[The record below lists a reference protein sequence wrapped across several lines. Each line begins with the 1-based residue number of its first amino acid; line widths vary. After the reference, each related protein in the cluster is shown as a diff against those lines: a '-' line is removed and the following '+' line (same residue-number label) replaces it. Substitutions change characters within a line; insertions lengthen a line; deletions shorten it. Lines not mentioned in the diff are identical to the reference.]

1 MTTISTL
8 QVRQSLG
15 DILNRVHL
23 RHDEFIIER
32 KGRPLAA
39 VIPVGKL
46 QALRAGSAAYL
57 LSWFERKTAPETQAQ
72 ADTLANQIKHRSRKP
87 RR

>member
-32 KGRPLAA
+32 KGHPLAA

-46 QALRAGSAAYL
+46 RALRAGSAAYL
-57 LSWFERKTAPETQAQ
+57 LSWFESKAAAVSQAQ
-72 ADTLANQIKHRSRKP
+72 ADTLANQIKHSSRKP
-87 RR
+87 SR

>member
-46 QALRAGSAAYL
+46 QAMRAGSAAYL
-57 LSWFERKTAPETQAQ
+57 LSWFERKAALVSQVQ
-72 ADTLANQIKHRSRKP
+72 ADALADQIKHTARKP